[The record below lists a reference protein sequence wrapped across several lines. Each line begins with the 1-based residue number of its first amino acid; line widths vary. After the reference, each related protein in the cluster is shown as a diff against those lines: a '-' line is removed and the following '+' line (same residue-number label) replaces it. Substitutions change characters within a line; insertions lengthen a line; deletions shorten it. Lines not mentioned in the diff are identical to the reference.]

1 MLTIENDAITVA
13 NIFPRKSAGVWFIK
27 IVIPTAIV
35 VPPTSPA
42 KKRNVRRR
50 GKLVVNVVN
59 SVAMAS
65 STILAIKNA
74 SYCNDQSSKGDN
86 SRQDG
91 SRCVHTGYIA

>member
-74 SYCNDQSSKGDN
+74 SYCNDQSSK
-86 SRQDG
+86 R
-91 SRCVHTGYIA
+91 R

>member
-65 STILAIKNA
+65 STILAIKKLLIATINPVKA
-74 SYCNDQSSKGDN
+74 IIPDRTAPD
-86 SRQDG
+86 
-91 SRCVHTGYIA
+91 VYIPDT

>member
-13 NIFPRKSAGVWFIK
+13 NIFPRKSAGV
-27 IVIPTAIV
+27 VYQNSDPTAIV

-65 STILAIKNA
+65 STILAIKKLLIATINPV
-74 SYCNDQSSKGDN
+74 KGDN